1 MSRALLVS
9 LAAVASLAAATSGAF
24 ACNLNGD
31 FIVAFQSN
39 NTVATFNHISQNGPN
54 LDGMAKFN
62 SVRGDFRGVLEAN
75 GRFKVTVDWDD
86 GSHGVYTAF
95 VTEDGRV
102 FDGRTYDRNNQA
114 NFATWTIGASQNRL
128 QCS

>member
-1 MSRALLVS
+1 MSV
-9 LAAVASLAAATSGAF
+9 AVAASLVIATSGAL

-39 NTVATFNHISQNGPN
+39 NTVATFNHIAQNGEEI
-54 LDGMAKFN
+54 DGLAKFN
-62 SVRGDFRGVLEAN
+62 HVRGDFRGVLEAS
-75 GRFKVTVDWDD
+75 GRFNVTVDWDD

-95 VTEDGRV
+95 ITEDGRV
-102 FDGRTYDRNNQA
+102 FDGRTYDRNNKA
-114 NFATWTIGASQNRL
+114 NFATWGIGAEVNRL